1 MCIIHTVLHVL
12 PLTMPSVCVC
22 ACTQLKQQEGLPAS
36 LEALDASDEDALR
49 KVHHA
54 LLEVDV
60 VSGSLVCT
68 ETGRKFP
75 IAAGIPNMLLNQD
88 EL

>member
-1 MCIIHTVLHVL
+1 
-12 PLTMPSVCVC
+12 MPSVCVC

-60 VSGSLVCT
+60 VSGSLVCA

>member
-1 MCIIHTVLHVL
+1 M
-12 PLTMPSVCVC
+12 
-22 ACTQLKQQEGLPAS
+22 QLKKADGLPETREGLN
-36 LEALDASDEDALR
+36 EDDEDQMK

-60 VSGSLVCT
+60 TTGYLVCT

-75 IAAGIPNMLLNQD
+75 IHAGIPNMLLNQD

>member
-1 MCIIHTVLHVL
+1 MKKEDGIPETR
-12 PLTMPSVCVC
+12 
-22 ACTQLKQQEGLPAS
+22 EGLN
-36 LEALDASDEDALR
+36 EDDEEQMK

-54 LLEVDV
+54 LLEVHIIT
-60 VSGSLVCT
+60 GYLVCT

-75 IAAGIPNMLLNQD
+75 IHAGIPNMLLNQD